1 MDTATLRK
9 YSNDRSRYAV
19 ILVLSV
25 IVSLVTIYCL
35 VNGIQNVFPHMYYVP
50 IILAAY
56 WFQRNGVLYA
66 AGMGLLY
73 LGFVVLI
80 TGYNPNFVVAA
91 ACTLVAFIIIAAV
104 VALLSMRISTEQREV
119 EISEKKFHSIW
130 EHIQAGII
138 LIDAQSHEII
148 AANPEAERMTGY
160 TEKEM
165 IGHPCHKFI
174 CPSEKGQCPIC
185 DLKMTIDRSERVLL
199 TKSGGSIPVLKTV
212 KETVIGDRNILIE
225 NCVPLP
231 VSGTPET
238 KCE

>member
-9 YSNDRSRYAV
+9 YSNERSRYAV

-25 IVSLVTIYCL
+25 IVSLVTVYCL
-35 VNGIQNVFPHMYYVP
+35 VNGIQNVFPHLYYVP

-91 ACTLVAFIIIAAV
+91 ACTLVAFIIIAAI

-148 AANPEAERMTGY
+148 AANPEAERLTGY

-165 IGHPCHKFI
+165 IGHPCHKYI
-174 CPSEKGQCPIC
+174 CPAEKGQCPIC
-185 DLKMTIDRSERVLL
+185 DLKMTIYRSERVLL
-199 TKSGGSIPVLKTV
+199 TKSGESVPVLKTV
-212 KETVIGDRNILIE
+212 KETVIGDRSILIE
-225 NCVPLP
+225 NYVPLP
-231 VSGTPET
+231 VSGTPEP
-238 KCE
+238 KSE

>member
-73 LGFVVLI
+73 LGFVILI

-130 EHIQAGII
+130 EQIQAGII

-148 AANPEAERMTGY
+148 AANPEAERLTGY

-165 IGHPCHKFI
+165 IGHLCHKYI
-174 CPSEKGQCPIC
+174 CPSEKGQCAIC

-212 KETVIGDRNILIE
+212 KETMIGDRSILIE
-225 NCVPLP
+225 NYVPLP
-231 VSGTPET
+231 VPGTTET
-238 KCE
+238 KSE